1 MKKLKKI
8 KSFIE
13 GNLVD
18 LLTML
23 ALLIIAINSIVLN
36 VTFGF
41 YVLALELII
50 VAYFISRLC
59 FK

>member
-8 KSFIE
+8 RSFIE
-13 GNLVD
+13 ENISDV
-18 LLTML
+18 LTIL

-41 YVLALELII
+41 YIVALELII
-50 VAYFISRLC
+50 VAYFIS
-59 FK
+59 KINKE